1 MMPNFNHKK
10 YLSNKK
16 YLFSLD
22 KKKKNVQGSSVLAKE
37 SFLVSK
43 CFWDFALIDEMLE
56 LYVQEDERL
65 RAILGEWSSRA
76 ATYPLC
82 L

>member
-1 MMPNFNHKK
+1 
-10 YLSNKK
+10 
-16 YLFSLD
+16 
-22 KKKKNVQGSSVLAKE
+22 LAKE

>member
-1 MMPNFNHKK
+1 
-10 YLSNKK
+10 
-16 YLFSLD
+16 
-22 KKKKNVQGSSVLAKE
+22 
-37 SFLVSK
+37 
-43 CFWDFALIDEMLE
+43 

-82 L
+82 LWFTS